1 MSGFANNIEGNT
13 VKGLLKEIYG
23 KYDGIFQDTETEVY
37 LTTDRYFEKYVLLTN
52 AGVYEIWAGGYRL
65 KDDIDLS
72 TFVREDRFD
81 AMAGLTIVRA
91 ESKPEQL
98 LTLRFSDGSYFEIG
112 LCATFNSYNHPE
124 RYMKFCKK

>member
-1 MSGFANNIEGNT
+1 MSGFANNIESNT

-23 KYDGIFQDTETEVY
+23 KYEGIFQDTETEVY
-37 LTTDRYFEKYVLLTN
+37 LTTDRYFEKYVLPTN

-81 AMAGLTIVRA
+81 AMAGLTIVTA

-98 LTLRFSDGSYFEIG
+98 LTLRFSDGSYFEIVYA
-112 LCATFNSYNHPE
+112 LLSIAIIIRNDI
-124 RYMKFCKK
+124 